1 MLLPAVNQ
9 AVEEGAGG
17 DHHCAC
23 QNLPA
28 VSQAHA
34 AHRPILVENQIHHFR
49 LLDVEIRLRLQHLA
63 HLHPVLPF
71 IALRSRRPHRRPARR
86 IQQPELDAHR
96 VGDLA
101 HNPAQRIYFSNQV
114 SFGDA
119 PNGRVADICAIRS
132 RLKLNS
138 AVRRPIRAEAI
149 AASHPACPA
158 PTTTM
163 SYCSVNAMT
172 ALF

>member
-1 MLLPAVNQ
+1 MNQ

-17 DHHCAC
+17 DHHRSRE
-23 QNLPA
+23 NRPA
-28 VSQAHA
+28 VAQAQSA
-34 AHRPILVENQIHHFR
+34 DRPTLVENQIHHFR

-63 HLHPVLPF
+63 HLYPVLPF
-71 IALRSRRPHRRPARR
+71 IALRSRNQTAGPRDVFSSRNWMPTASATSPIIPPSASTSLTRCP
-86 IQQPELDAHR
+86 
-96 VGDLA
+96 LA
-101 HNPAQRIYFSNQV
+101 MPPMAGFY
-114 SFGDA
+114 
-119 PNGRVADICAIRS
+119 DIWAIRS

-172 ALF
+172 VLF